1 MNIGILKWANKLV
14 FDNHIGTF
22 KESDRLWNLL
32 ESLYSTDKTFY
43 VMRFKNNQCI
53 DMMKYNNR
61 NVYFKSK

>member
-1 MNIGILKWANKLV
+1 MNEFWHIKVSNKFG

-22 KESDRLWNLL
+22 EESDRLWNLL
-32 ESLYSTDKTFY
+32 ESLYATDKTFY

-61 NVYFKSK
+61 KRVF